1 MDGDVS
7 ARNESTQAPPRRG
20 ASAVSCERVTKR
32 FGTELILDNVSLELT
47 RGSFTSLVGPS
58 GCGKTTLLRIIAGL
72 EQADA
77 GELVMGDA
85 RSDHPGV
92 KPSLAVV
99 FQQGSLF
106 PWKSVRR
113 NVAFGL
119 ELAGVDRATITE
131 RVDRT
136 LEMVHLTGTA
146 KKFPY
151 QLSGGMQQRVGIAR
165 ALALDPDILL
175 MDEPFASVDAQTR
188 EELHDELLE
197 IWERTRKS
205 VLFVTHSID
214 EALVLS
220 DEVVVMGARP
230 GRILRRFDVDL
241 PRPRTEESARILPA
255 FAELH
260 HDIRQLLVRSTV
272 DAFHA

>member
-1 MDGDVS
+1 MI
-7 ARNESTQAPPRRG
+7 NEDLPSVTASVVGITNDP
-20 ASAVSCERVTKR
+20 ASAVACENIRKQ
-32 FGTELILDNVSLELT
+32 FGQELILDDVSFSL
-47 RGSFTSLVGPS
+47 RKGSFVSIVGPS
-58 GCGKTTLLRIIAGL
+58 GCGKTTILRTIANL
-72 EQADA
+72 EQADS
-77 GELVMGDA
+77 GTIRLGDGKG
-85 RSDHPGV
+85 ST
-92 KPSLAVV
+92 PSLAVV

-119 ELAGVDRATITE
+119 EVAGADRATIRE
-131 RVDRT
+131 RVEQT
-136 LEMVHLTGTA
+136 LEMVHLKGTE

-197 IWERTRKS
+197 IWERTRKT

-214 EALVLS
+214 EAIVLS
-220 DEVVVMGARP
+220 DEIIVMGSHP
-230 GRILRRFDVDL
+230 GRILERFAVEL
-241 PRPRTEESARILPA
+241 PRPRTEESARISPA

-260 HDIRQLLVRSTV
+260 HEIRKLLISSAVESH
-272 DAFHA
+272 HA